1 MQPID
6 ARTGKLLLSFLLLL
20 LLSIFN
26 FDAQAQDLVRVGN
39 LNFAH
44 YGAVSYM
51 SEVCGKYG
59 IKIREKIFPRGIDIM
74 PAIIAGEI
82 DVAASSSDAAIAGRA
97 GGAPIFAV
105 AGFAKGGV
113 RIVVRADL
121 KIDSMAGLKGK
132 KIGVTK
138 GGAQELL
145 LLAEIAEANLS
156 WSHHPGKDVQ
166 VIYIAYEDLNKA
178 LQSGH
183 IDAMAQSEP
192 YASQSINHHFG
203 KELLKP
209 YNTPMGIPVRTLVM
223 TEDLYSHK
231 NSVAQRLLKCF
242 VQSTKTF
249 LEQPQ
254 LAEKYVRAKMFKGQI
269 STQDYKD
276 AIENSPFTY
285 DLTVEHIQITTDMMQ
300 KYGVGKMKAPPE
312 ASTWVRLD
320 LLAAAKKELGV
331 TN

>member
-1 MQPID
+1 MQPVD
-6 ARTGKLLLSFLLLL
+6 ARTGKLLFSFFLLLL
-20 LLSIFN
+20 LTIFN
-26 FDAQAQDLVRVGN
+26 FDAQAQDLVRLGN

-59 IKIREKIFPRGIDIM
+59 IKIQEKIFPRGIDIM
-74 PAIIAGEI
+74 PAITAGEVDI
-82 DVAASSSDAAIAGRA
+82 AASAADAAVAGRA
-97 GGAPIFAV
+97 NGAPIFAV

-121 KIDSMAGLKGK
+121 KIESMAGLKGK
-132 KIGVTK
+132 KVGVTK

-145 LLAEIAEANLS
+145 LLAEIASANLS
-156 WSHHPGKDVQ
+156 WSHHGGKDVH
-166 VIYIAYEDLNKA
+166 VIYMGYEELNKA
-178 LQSGH
+178 LQSRR

-192 YASQSINHHFG
+192 QASRAINLHFG

-209 YNTPMGIPVRTLVM
+209 YDTPMGIPIRTLVM
-223 TEDLYSHK
+223 TEDLYTNKKSI
-231 NSVAQRLLKCF
+231 AQRVLKCF
-242 VQSTKTF
+242 VESTKTF
-249 LEQPQ
+249 LEKPQ

-269 STQDYKD
+269 STQDYTD
-276 AIENSPFTY
+276 AIGNSPFTY

-300 KYGVGKMKAPPE
+300 KYGVGKMKNPPE

-331 TN
+331 TD

>member
-59 IKIREKIFPRGIDIM
+59 IKIRETVFPRGIDVM
-74 PAIIAGEI
+74 PAIVAGEI
-82 DVAASSSDAAIAGRA
+82 DVAASSADAAVLGRA
-97 GGAPIFAV
+97 SGVPIFAV
-105 AGFAKGGV
+105 AGFTKGGV
-113 RIVVRADL
+113 RIIVRADL
-121 KIDSMAGLKGK
+121 KINSVAELKGK
-132 KIGVTK
+132 KIGVAK

-145 LLAEIAEANLS
+145 LLAEIADANLS
-156 WSHHPGKDVQ
+156 WSHHSGKDVQ
-166 VIYIAYEDLNKA
+166 IIYMAYEDLNEA
-178 LQSGH
+178 LKSRQ
-183 IDAMAQSEP
+183 IDAMAQGEP
-192 YASQSINHHFG
+192 HASRSINNHFG

-209 YNTPMGIPVRTLVM
+209 YNTPMGTPIRTLVM
-223 TEDLYSHK
+223 TEDLYNHK
-231 NSVAQRLLKCF
+231 KSVAQRLLKCF

-300 KYGVGKMKAPPE
+300 KYGVGKMKNPPE
-312 ASTWVRLD
+312 ASAWVRLD
-320 LLAAAKKELGV
+320 LLLAAKKELGI
-331 TN
+331 NN